1 MPQSFVETLLVLL
14 LVMFATSCLSKSIY
28 FLYSLILAL
37 ALVGSL
43 SNCSVTVN
51 IVLRGTYIVPSSEYT
66 PVVNTEHC
74 WHCMDITLFPH

>member
-28 FLYSLILAL
+28 FLYSFILAL
-37 ALVGSL
+37 ALVDSL

-51 IVLRGTYIVPSSEYT
+51 IVLWRTYIGPSSEYT

-74 WHCMDITLFPH
+74 WRCIDITLFPH